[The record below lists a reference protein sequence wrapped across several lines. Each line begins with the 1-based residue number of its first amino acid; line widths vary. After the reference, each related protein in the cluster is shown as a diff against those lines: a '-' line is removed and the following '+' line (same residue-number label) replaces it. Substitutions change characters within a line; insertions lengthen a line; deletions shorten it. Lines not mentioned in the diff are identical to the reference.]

1 MSYKARDN
9 EIRTP
14 PQAEP
19 NRRNL
24 FYNMDGWIFVMSI
37 HIKH

>member
-1 MSYKARDN
+1 MDS
-9 EIRTP
+9 

-19 NRRNL
+19 IRRNL
-24 FYNMDGWIFVMSI
+24 FYNMDGWIFLMSI